1 MEISAVEASDD
12 RVDTGL
18 VFIPV
23 HCSLHQKP
31 GRGSATIAVV
41 NEQAPKEY
49 GVQVLQVE
57 LAGQRDG
64 ACQDVG
70 MEHAPD
76 ARAFHVVMIDPPGQ
90 PGVAAAQ
97 LAQYRSDEHT
107 SELQSLMSIPYAVC
121 CLK

>member
-1 MEISAVEASDD
+1 MRISDWSSEVCSSD
-12 RVDTGL
+12 L
-18 VFIPV
+18 
-23 HCSLHQKP
+23 LHQKP

-57 LAGQRDG
+57 MAGQRDG

-97 LAQYRSDEHT
+97 LAQYFRLCRMQQAFDRSCPQGVVGRCIAPVD
-107 SELQSLMSIPYAVC
+107 SPDL
-121 CLK
+121 

>member
-1 MEISAVEASDD
+1 MEIAAVEASDD
-12 RVDTGL
+12 RFDTGL

-57 LAGQRDG
+57 MAGQRDG

-70 MEHAPD
+70 G
-76 ARAFHVVMIDPPGQ
+76 RKS
-90 PGVAAAQ
+90 GVEGKRVSVRVD
-97 LAQYRSDEHT
+97 LGGRRFIKKKINDKRGRCRHYGKNP
-107 SELQSLMSIPYAVC
+107 MSI
-121 CLK
+121 